1 MQVSVEQTSELSR
14 KMTVSIPE
22 EVIATQINARLKSL
36 AREVKIA
43 GFRPGKVPQSVIKQR
58 YAEKARNEVIA
69 GLVQSSYFESLE
81 QQKLNP
87 AGEPHIELVNDKEG
101 LVFTADFEVYP
112 QISLAGIEQAEAK
125 RPVAHVEDA
134 DFAEMVEKL
143 RNQHKVWN
151 SVERTSEN
159 NDRVTVHFSG
169 VCEGE
174 NFTDGKVSDYPVEI
188 GSNKMIP
195 GFEDQLIGLQIGE
208 NKSFEVSFPTDYGN
222 QKLAGKVATFEIEV
236 AKIEAGVLPDLD
248 AEFIKHYGID
258 NGDIAAFN
266 DEIRNNME
274 RELEHALHAQFK
286 TAVLD
291 AVYEQLKPTVPNAL
305 VDQEIATMM
314 KPYAENA
321 KKYKLTLEDLNLPR
335 DMFEEQAKRRVAL
348 GLILGEIIESNQLKI
363 DEDRVRSTIE
373 DLAKSYE
380 NPDEVVQWHYADKK
394 RLNDIRQMVLEDQTV
409 DWIMT
414 QIKIV
419 EENLS
424 FTDVMDKQRQ

>member
-22 EVIATQINARLKSL
+22 EVIATQVEARLKSL

-58 YAEKARNEVIA
+58 YAEKVRNEVIA
-69 GLVQSSYFESLE
+69 GLVQSSYFDSLKE
-81 QQKLNP
+81 QNLNP

-101 LVFTADFEVYP
+101 LTFTADFEVYP

-125 RPVAHVEDA
+125 RPVAHVEEA
-134 DFAEMVEKL
+134 DFAAMVEKL
-143 RNQHKVWN
+143 RTQHKVWS
-151 SVERTSEN
+151 SVEHASEN
-159 NDRVTVHFSG
+159 NDRITVHFSG

-174 NFTDGKVSDYPVEI
+174 NFTDGKVSDYLVEI

-195 GFEDQLIGLQIGE
+195 GFEEQLIGLQVGE
-208 NKSFEVSFPTDYGN
+208 NKSFEVSFPADYGN
-222 QKLAGKVATFEIEV
+222 QKLAGKAATFEIEV
-236 AKIEAGVLPDLD
+236 VKVEAGVLPEIDVD
-248 AEFIKHYGID
+248 FIKKYGIE
-258 NGDIAAFN
+258 NGDIGAFN
-266 DEIRNNME
+266 DDIRNNME
-274 RELEHALHAQFK
+274 RELEHALHAQLK

-380 NPDEVVQWHYADKK
+380 NPEEVVQWHYADKK

-409 DWIMT
+409 DWIIG
-414 QIKIV
+414 QIKV
-419 EENLS
+419 VDENLS

>member
-22 EVIATQINARLKSL
+22 EVIATQVEARLKSL

-101 LVFTADFEVYP
+101 LTFTADFEVYP

-143 RNQHKVWN
+143 RTQHKVWS
-151 SVERTSEN
+151 SVERASEN
-159 NDRVTVHFSG
+159 SDRVTVHFSG

-195 GFEDQLIGLQIGE
+195 GFEDQLIGLQAGE

-222 QKLAGKVATFEIEV
+222 QKLAGKTATFEIEV
-236 AKIEAGVLPDLD
+236 VKVEAGVLPEIDVD
-248 AEFIKHYGID
+248 FIKNYGIE
-258 NGDIAAFN
+258 NGDIGAFN
-266 DEIRNNME
+266 DDIRNNME
-274 RELEHALHAQFK
+274 RELEHALHAQLK

-291 AVYEQLKPTVPNAL
+291 AVYEKLKPTVPNAL

-348 GLILGEIIESNQLKI
+348 GLILGEIIESNQIKI

-394 RLNDIRQMVLEDQTV
+394 RLNDIRQMVLENQTV